1 MSIYSKDWFM
11 MQVEQMVEFVARV
24 VFGESYNEY
33 QVEDYDNLT
42 EEDKLFIGI
51 TALLN
56 ENKISEA
63 EEYLF
68 EKVDVENMKQFR
80 VVLDFY
86 QKLNNFSDEELEENN
101 FSREMVFNGL
111 KNISERFGIQ
121 SDYWLY

>member
-11 MQVEQMVEFVARV
+11 MQVEQMVEFVTMV
-24 VFGESYNEY
+24 VFGKSYNEY

-42 EEDKLFIGI
+42 EEDRLFIGI
-51 TALLN
+51 TSLLN

-63 EEYLF
+63 EKFLLE
-68 EKVDVENMKQFR
+68 EVDVKNMKQFR

-86 QKLNNFSDEELEENN
+86 QKLNNFSDEELEQNN
-101 FSREMVFNGL
+101 FSREKIFNGL

>member
-1 MSIYSKDWFM
+1 

>member
-11 MQVEQMVEFVARV
+11 MQVEQMVEFVTMV
-24 VFGESYNEY
+24 VFGKSYNEY

-42 EEDKLFIGI
+42 EEDRLFIGI

-63 EEYLF
+63 EKFLLE
-68 EKVDVENMKQFR
+68 EVDVKNMKQFR

-86 QKLNNFSDEELEENN
+86 QKLNNFSDEELEQNN
-101 FSREMVFNGL
+101 FSREKIFNGL

>member
-11 MQVEQMVEFVARV
+11 MQVEQMVEFVTRV

>member
-101 FSREMVFNGL
+101 FSRERVFNGL

>member
-11 MQVEQMVEFVARV
+11 MQVEQMVEFVTMI
-24 VFGESYNEY
+24 VFGKSYNEY

-42 EEDKLFIGI
+42 EEDRLFIGI

-63 EEYLF
+63 EKFLLE
-68 EKVDVENMKQFR
+68 EVDVKNMKQFR

-86 QKLNNFSDEELEENN
+86 QKLNNFSDEELEQNN
-101 FSREMVFNGL
+101 FSREKIFNGL

>member
-86 QKLNNFSDEELEENN
+86 QKLNNFRDEELEENN
-101 FSREMVFNGL
+101 FSRERVFNGL